1 MSLDALVFYNRALPD
16 IQPVKLGTG
25 RELYSIMLKE
35 LRGVGINMWLVPHD
49 GVVCWGLALDHGP
62 DNDWVVGFITSLL
75 DNACSLGVVG
85 SGASSTSTISL

>member
-1 MSLDALVFYNRALPD
+1 MSLDALVVYNRALPD

-49 GVVCWGLALDHGP
+49 GVVC
-62 DNDWVVGFITSLL
+62 
-75 DNACSLGVVG
+75 
-85 SGASSTSTISL
+85 